1 MADIDI
7 HRKHKI
13 GLKKAKVAAQRL
25 ADDLAEDFDLTTE
38 WQGNVLHFTR
48 SGVTGRLAVTKDQV
62 SLQAK
67 LGFLLSA
74 LKPRIERRV
83 EEDFEKYFV

>member
-25 ADDLAEDFDLTTE
+25 ADDLAEHFDLTTE

-48 SGVTGRLAVTKDQV
+48 SGVTGRLSVTKDQV

>member
-48 SGVTGRLAVTKDQV
+48 SGVTGRLAVTKDHV